1 MSRSARSPA
10 SPPTADQV
18 LEAVHEVMHRLRHQ
32 QHAALRDA
40 GQALTPLEG
49 RALGFFARHP
59 GASAADLAEHSGR
72 DKGQL
77 TRLLAG
83 LKARGLLL
91 VVADP
96 EDRRVQRLH
105 LGPAAQAELD
115 AQRRVRQRLA
125 VQAVAGLSAEERD
138 TLLAL
143 LQRVSQGL
151 AGG

>member
-1 MSRSARSPA
+1 MASRPSTSART
-10 SPPTADQV
+10 PTPDQV

-59 GASAADLAEHSGR
+59 GATAAELAEHSGR

-83 LKARGLLL
+83 LKARGLLR
-91 VVADP
+91 VQADP

-105 LGPAAQAELD
+105 LEPAAQAELG
-115 AQRRVRQRLA
+115 AQGRVRQRLA
-125 VQAVAGLSAEERD
+125 AQAVAGLSAEERD
-138 TLLAL
+138 TLVAL